1 MFNIV
6 FSDEISFFDK
16 FLSNL
21 LAANFLVIAE
31 EEEYKI
37 TPLKVFNLY
46 KLFFLRLMNRFL
58 TNHIGAKL
66 IKKEFS

>member
-1 MFNIV
+1 MQFIEFSLQMFNIV
-6 FSDEISFFDK
+6 FSDEMFFDK

-37 TPLKVFNLY
+37 TPLKAFNLLNY
-46 KLFFLRLMNRFL
+46 FF
-58 TNHIGAKL
+58 
-66 IKKEFS
+66 